1 MQERML
7 PVEHVTENLTQR
19 GMKEHQRRTTK
30 KKKKKLNLMRE
41 MLQRENLLPN
51 DSISTICN

>member
-1 MQERML
+1 VL

-19 GMKEHQRRTTK
+19 GMKEYQRRTT

>member
-1 MQERML
+1 VL

-19 GMKEHQRRTTK
+19 GMKEHQRRRTK